1 MPELPEVETSGRGIA
16 PHCINQQISQLIIRE
31 KKLRWPVESS
41 MARKVNG
48 QTIHNI
54 SRRGK
59 YLLLEIDIGYLMIHL
74 GMSGSLRVVD
84 DNRPV
89 EKHDHI
95 DICLANQKI
104 IRYNDPRRFGSFIL
118 NKQGLTHP
126 LLAKLG
132 VEPLTD
138 DFDANYLFSIC
149 KSRKVAIK
157 PLIMNSHVV
166 VGVGNIYAQESL
178 FRAGIHPKR
187 PANKV
192 SKARIERLVEEI
204 KLVLAEAIEAGGS
217 SLKDFTAADGKPGYF
232 QHNFLVYGREGEPCP
247 SCQKPLK
254 QKQIGQRTTV
264 YCGTCQR

>member
-16 PHCINQQISQLIIRE
+16 PHCTDQQISQLIIRE
-31 KKLRWPVESS
+31 KKLRWPIESGL
-41 MARKVNG
+41 ARKVNG
-48 QTIHNI
+48 QTIHKV

-59 YLLLEIDIGYLMIHL
+59 YLLLEIDSGALMIHL

-84 DNRPV
+84 DIRPV
-89 EKHDHI
+89 EKHDHV

-118 NKQGLTHP
+118 NKQGLAHP
-126 LLAKLG
+126 LLEKLG

-138 DFDANYLFSIC
+138 DFDTDYLYTIC
-149 KSRKVAIK
+149 RTRKVAIK

-178 FRAGIHPKR
+178 FRSGILPTR

-192 SKARIERLVEEI
+192 SKARIGNLVEEI

-247 SCQKPLK
+247 KCGKSLK
-254 QKQIGQRTTV
+254 QKQLGQRTTV
-264 YCGTCQR
+264 YCGSCQR